1 MWAQGGNRSDSL
13 LGGNEAPE
21 SGRIDNGQYV
31 DVFSHRHG
39 KYAGTYAHIPPLVQQ
54 VRSRNEISP
63 AQQQLATPSSLP
75 PFYDYSEHFQQ
86 SNDTL
91 APVDQG
97 IGQRQR
103 RVKEE
108 HGRIY
113 ESPLR
118 VFSPDEHG
126 LAASI
131 QNQSQG
137 IISSG
142 MTQAGNSALNK
153 DILTA
158 DTQEHMRLLPDKGTD
173 FESYNESS
181 DPVSAGDA
189 IAHGEA
195 ISGLEDPDAA
205 VSTPQSS
212 QDYAVGD
219 VEVRILRTSIASFV
233 LSPGGRY
240 ILQTVLF
247 NTLIISFNA
256 HLKSIC

>member
-1 MWAQGGNRSDSL
+1 M
-13 LGGNEAPE
+13 
-21 SGRIDNGQYV
+21 
-31 DVFSHRHG
+31 FSHRRG
-39 KYAGTYAHIPPLVQQ
+39 KYAGTHAHIPPPVQQ

-63 AQQQLATPSSLP
+63 AQQQPATPSP
-75 PFYDYSEHFQQ
+75 PPLFYDYSEHFQQ

-97 IGQRQR
+97 VGQRQR

-137 IISSG
+137 ILSSSV
-142 MTQAGNSALNK
+142 TQAGNSALNK
-153 DILTA
+153 DIVTA

-189 IAHGEA
+189 IAHGDA
-195 ISGLEDPDAA
+195 ISGFEDPDAA

-212 QDYAVGD
+212 RDYAAGD

-233 LSPGGRY
+233 LFPGWELYPTNRPFQHTDHIIQRSPKIDLLTSNLTTARPKG
-240 ILQTVLF
+240 LF
-247 NTLIISFNA
+247 TNGLSIFTYSTLSSS
-256 HLKSIC
+256 KP